1 MQEDS
6 PQRSDLNSKENT
18 RNQKKSVTK
27 INGNSGNEVHKG
39 SSASVNH
46 INEAGN
52 ELVGKFYKSLKDT
65 KLHYRLW
72 GPGDVSSRRTYI
84 KRPASMTW
92 KESSTKT

>member
-52 ELVGKFYKSLKDT
+52 GISNQIP
-65 KLHYRLW
+65 R
-72 GPGDVSSRRTYI
+72 VSGGMAHNAI
-84 KRPASMTW
+84 EHMVVVMVALQL
-92 KESSTKT
+92 